1 MITQNDAKKIAGE
14 LYKLMRKDIPKFMS
28 AVVEAEVDEYI
39 GHKEAA
45 AMLGMSQSGLYQ
57 RKDIP
62 YSKPGKQ
69 RVYSKNVIS
78 RIVRGG

>member
-1 MITQNDAKKIAGE
+1 MMTQNDARKIAGE
-14 LYKLMRKDIPKFMS
+14 LYKLMRKDVRKHLA
-28 AVVEAEVDEYI
+28 AVVEVETDEFI

-45 AMLGMSQSGLYQ
+45 AMLGMSPGGLYQ

-69 RVYSKNVIS
+69 RVYSKNMI
-78 RIVRGG
+78 IQLIRGG